1 VWKFEQKS
9 FIYDEITDDISLAD
23 TNEVHQLCDMAL
35 ISFLKI
41 MVALKRSRTL

>member
-23 TNEVHQLCDMAL
+23 TNEVH
-35 ISFLKI
+35 
-41 MVALKRSRTL
+41 